1 MKLSLI
7 LVLLFFQQNIFE
19 NLKKEYID
27 KGLVKFE
34 HHSFPLDL
42 AALNAE
48 IIIRCHTNNNKKFQ
62 LLGEIYKKQNQWA
75 VGSDINKINDLIK
88 KVGSDFDLTEEKM
101 NACLEN
107 NDVQAIVIICE
118 GRTFIAG
125 ADISEFG
132 KEPKG
137 PSLFEVQDV
146 MENSPKP
153 IIAAIHGTAL
163 GGGLEVALTCHYR
176 IAVPSAKCG
185 LPEVNLGLLPGAGGT
200 QRLPRI
206 VGAQKALVMM
216 TSGEHVPANKCH
228 EMGLVDEMA
237 NENQLAEDAI
247 VFANKIVSEGRPLVK
262 VRDADEKIKSDKG
275 NDALFSDFRK
285 SISRKTRGFL
295 APEYNIQCI
304 EAAVNLPFEEGMK
317 VEQDLFMKLM
327 TGSQSA
333 AQRYMFFAQRQVTKI
348 PDIEKETPLIDINS
362 VGVIGAGTMGGGIS
376 MNFANAGIPVTIVE
390 QSQERLD
397 KGLGII
403 RKNYEN
409 TAAKGRITSEQVE
422 ERMSL
427 INGQTSIESLDSQ
440 DLIIEAVF
448 ENMDLKKDIFKQLDS
463 ICKEGAIL
471 ASNTSALDVNE
482 IADVTSRPEDVIG
495 LHFFS
500 PANVMKLLEIVR
512 GDKTSKSVVASSL
525 AVAKRIQKIAAVV
538 GVCPGFVGNRI
549 LAQRQREANKLILEG
564 ALPWDIDDA
573 LFDFGFP
580 MGPFAMSDLAGLDI
594 GWNKETSNGETLRD
608 VLCEAGRLGQKS
620 GKGFYV
626 YDENRN
632 KSPDSEVE
640 ALIRKFGE
648 ERQIQMRDISKEE
661 ILQRCLYPMINEGFK
676 ILEEGMAIRASD
688 IDIVWTNG
696 YGWPVYEGGPMF
708 YGNLIGYDKILDW
721 LKNAEKELGPEFKPS
736 EYLERVVAE
745 KINIL

>member
-1 MKLSLI
+1 MPTINEVTSLEIKDSVAVLTLNSPPVNALSAN
-7 LVLLFFQQNIFE
+7 VRE
-19 NLKKEYID
+19 
-27 KGLVKFE
+27 GLNNGVNAAIEDESVK
-34 HHSFPLDL
+34 S
-42 AALNAE
+42 
-48 IIIRCHTNNNKKFQ
+48 
-62 LLGEIYKKQNQWA
+62 
-75 VGSDINKINDLIK
+75 
-88 KVGSDFDLTEEKM
+88 
-101 NACLEN
+101 
-107 NDVQAIVIICE
+107 IVIICE

-125 ADISEFG
+125 ADITEFG
-132 KEPKG
+132 QAPKG
-137 PSLFEVQDV
+137 PSLYDVQD
-146 MENSPKP
+146 MIENSPKP
-153 IIAAIHGTAL
+153 VVAAIHGTAL

-216 TSGEHVPANKCH
+216 TSGEHVPASQCH
-228 EMGLVDEMA
+228 DMGLVDEMA
-237 NENQLAEDAI
+237 EEGALESDAI
-247 VFANKIVSEGRPLVK
+247 KFANQIVSEGKSLVK
-262 VRDADEKIKSDKG
+262 VRDADEKIKSDRG
-275 NDALFSDFRK
+275 NDALFADFRK
-285 SISRKTRGFL
+285 SILRKTRGFL

-317 VEQDLFMKLM
+317 VEQELFVKLM
-327 TGSQSA
+327 SGSQSA

-348 PDIEKETPLIDINS
+348 PDIEKETPLKEINS

-376 MNFANAGIPVTIVE
+376 MNFANAGIPVTIIE

-397 KGLGII
+397 KGIGII

-422 ERMSL
+422 ERMAL
-427 INGQTSIESLDSQ
+427 IDGQTSIDALNSQ

-448 ENMDLKKDIFKQLDS
+448 ENMDLKKDIFKQLDT
-463 ICKEGAIL
+463 ICKDGAIL

-482 IADVTSRPEDVIG
+482 IADVTNRPENVIG

-632 KSPDSEVE
+632 KSPDPEVE

-661 ILQRCLYPMINEGFK
+661 ILERCLYPMINEGFK

-708 YGNLIGYDKILDW
+708 YGNLVGYDKVLSW
-721 LKNAEKELGPEFKPS
+721 LQNAEKELGPEFKPS
-736 EYLERVVAE
+736 AYLEKVVSE